1 MNKKNIISDMKHL
14 ILLVEGKPADR
25 PSFLSGLSKKG
36 YEVESVPNGASALKA
51 IQQLNPK
58 AVIIDAASM
67 RTSGTR
73 ICTSLRATLDK
84 TPILLIAAE
93 DQEGVNDN
101 CADQVLWLPF
111 TLQKLL
117 NRLRPY
123 MSMNENKKLECGPIK
138 LDVKERWL
146 HCDGKKT
153 RLTPRLFNLM
163 EAFISQPGEVL
174 LREDLFRKLWE
185 TDYLGDTRSL
195 DVHISW
201 LRQAI
206 EEDPRNPKYIKTER
220 GIGYRLEVE
229 KPKRPGKTAKK

>member
-1 MNKKNIISDMKHL
+1 MKHL
-14 ILLVEGKPADR
+14 ILLIEGKRSDR
-25 PSFLSGLSKKG
+25 PSFMSGLSKKG
-36 YEVESVPNGASALKA
+36 YEVESVPNGASAIEA
-51 IQQLNPK
+51 IQKLNPK

-67 RTSGTR
+67 RTSGTW
-73 ICTSLRATLDK
+73 ICTSLRVNLEK
-84 TPILLIAAE
+84 TPIFLIATE
-93 DQEGVNDN
+93 NQVEIDKN
-101 CADQVLWLPF
+101 CADQVLYLPF

-138 LDVKERWL
+138 LDIKERWL
-146 HCDGKKT
+146 YCDGKKT
-153 RLTPRLFNLM
+153 RLTPRLFTLM
-163 EAFISQPGEVL
+163 ETFINHPGEIL

-201 LRQAI
+201 LRQAV
-206 EEDPRNPKYIKTER
+206 EADPRNPKYIKTER

-229 KPKRPGKTAKK
+229 KPKRPSKTTKK

>member
-1 MNKKNIISDMKHL
+1 MKHL
-14 ILLVEGKPADR
+14 ILLVEGKRSDR
-25 PSFLSGLSKKG
+25 PSFMAGLSKKG
-36 YEVESVPNGASALKA
+36 YEVESVPNGASAIEA
-51 IQQLNPK
+51 IKRLNPK

-73 ICTSLRATLDK
+73 ICSSLRSALEK
-84 TPILLIAAE
+84 TPILLIASK
-93 DQEGVNDN
+93 DQEEIDEK
-101 CADQVLWLPF
+101 CADQVLRVPF

-123 MSMNENKKLECGPIK
+123 LSINENKKLECGPIK
-138 LDVKERWL
+138 LDIKERWL

-153 RLTPRLFNLM
+153 RLTPRLFTLM
-163 EAFISQPGEVL
+163 EAFMRQPGEVL

-201 LRQAI
+201 LRQAV
-206 EEDPRNPKYIKTER
+206 ESDPRNPKYIKTER

-229 KPKRPGKTAKK
+229 KPKRPIKSIKK

>member
-1 MNKKNIISDMKHL
+1 MKHL
-14 ILLVEGKPADR
+14 ILLVEGKRSDR
-25 PSFLSGLSKKG
+25 PSFMSGLSKKG
-36 YEVESVPNGASALKA
+36 YEVESVPNGASAVEVIKK
-51 IQQLNPK
+51 LNPK

-73 ICTSLRATLDK
+73 ICTSLRASLEK
-84 TPILLIAAE
+84 TPIILIAAE
-93 DQEGVNDN
+93 NQLDIDQN
-101 CADQVLWLPF
+101 CADQVLCLPF

-117 NRLRPY
+117 NRLHPY

-138 LDVKERWL
+138 LDTKERWL
-146 HCDGKKT
+146 HCDGKVT
-153 RLTPRLFNLM
+153 RLTPRLFILM
-163 EAFISQPGEVL
+163 ESFLKQPGEIL

-201 LRQAI
+201 LRHAVEI
-206 EEDPRNPKYIKTER
+206 DPRNPKYIKTER

-229 KPKRPGKTAKK
+229 KPKRPSKTTKK